1 METCYKSQWFAYILP
16 CVVSERVLLIS
27 SKKEVICSMWVKWSI
42 GYSKWVNGDSKRVM
56 LKNKRIWQPYNNDM
70 ICLCTIP
77 ARKMWWPYNNNMM
90 CLCADPVRE
99 LWRPYNNDMICLC
112 AIPVRKMWRPYNNDI
127 TCLSEAPLESKNYI
141 THLGTIKS
149 MHPEQFDDHNIT
161 TSFVYVRTLQERC
174 NDHNITAWF
183 VYVLTHV
190 THLRRL

>member
-27 SKKEVICSMWVKWSI
+27 SKKEVMCSMWVKWSI
-42 GYSKWVNGDSKRVM
+42 DYSKWVNGDSKRVM

-70 ICLCTIP
+70 ICLCAIP
-77 ARKMWWPYNNNMM
+77 ARKMWRPYNNNMM
-90 CLCADPVRE
+90 CLCADPS
-99 LWRPYNNDMICLC
+99 
-112 AIPVRKMWRPYNNDI
+112 RKMWRPYNNDI

-141 THLGTIKS
+141 THFGTIKTTY
-149 MHPEQFDDHNIT
+149 PEQFDDHNIT

-183 VYVLTHV
+183 VYVLTHL